1 MRAPN
6 KLLKSKANFK
16 LDSKGFVD
24 KEKLT
29 EYILHP
35 SNKAG
40 LNLEVLEV
48 LSHPSAH
55 PYE

>member
-1 MRAPN
+1 M
-6 KLLKSKANFK
+6 LKSKANSK